1 MASITLPEK
10 LTAAQIKALN
20 DKAKAKIQAQVEKI
34 IIKGHLI
41 DEIDPSDA
49 TNFGAEDRRAFQ
61 IPIFHYE
68 ADVTGF
74 GVRRRSSG
82 VVVRGE
88 RSQAAKVLKRAKEV
102 LKGMNAGESFP
113 ALVLVP
119 TGRPRGRQKASS

>member
-10 LTAAQIKALN
+10 LTAKEIKNLSPKGEAQLLARI
-20 DKAKAKIQAQVEKI
+20 EKI
-34 IIKGHLI
+34 VIKGHLI

-49 TNFGAEDRRAFQ
+49 SNFGPEDRRAFQ
-61 IPIFHYE
+61 IPVFHYE

-82 VVVRGE
+82 VAVRGE

-102 LKGMNAGESFP
+102 VKAMNAGETFNS
-113 ALVLVP
+113 LVLVP
-119 TGRPRGRQKASS
+119 TGRPRGRQKAA